1 MLQQRFLTGGFT
13 YIGLLLLVAIMNV
26 TLAMAATLWSFAL
39 QREKERELLFAGNQF
54 RQAIGLY
61 YEQTP
66 GTVKHYP
73 HKLKDLI
80 RDDRYLNV
88 RRYLRQIYQDPM
100 TGKTDWQLIPAPD
113 GGIMGVYSNSDKSA
127 VKTRNFRYI
136 DRMLEGKTRY
146 AEWEFAYLPQPE
158 HRASPSTLPE
168 TGQ

>member
-1 MLQQRFLTGGFT
+1 
-13 YIGLLLLVAIMNV
+13 MNV

-113 GGIMGVYSNSDKSA
+113 GGIMGVYSNSDKKCRQKPGISA
-127 VKTRNFRYI
+127 ISIACWKENV
-136 DRMLEGKTRY
+136 
-146 AEWEFAYLPQPE
+146 
-158 HRASPSTLPE
+158 RAMR
-168 TGQ
+168 